1 MSVWENI
8 PECKRESINK
18 SLYRFDRIQKRK
30 DKIKRLFNVNSKK
43 SDNLIEPGYVYAPY
57 IPMTTSQVIVDYGS
71 KNISRKRKINN
82 IFDLGLDVKDEFS
95 PSKSIMSRY
104 SKKTINAKYYGTIEI
119 KNPTY

>member
-1 MSVWENI
+1 MEQ
-8 PECKRESINK
+8 K
-18 SLYRFDRIQKRK
+18 IQ
-30 DKIKRLFNVNSKK
+30 IGKK
-43 SDNLIEPGYVYAPY
+43 SSDLEPGYVYAPY

-71 KNISRKRKINN
+71 KKVNRKRKINN

-104 SKKTINAKYYGTIEI
+104 SKKIINAKYYGTIEI

>member
-1 MSVWENI
+1 LIGFKKE
-8 PECKRESINK
+8 
-18 SLYRFDRIQKRK
+18 RK
-30 DKIKRLFNVNSKK
+30 QSKDYLMLIGKK
-43 SDNLIEPGYVYAPY
+43 SDSLIEPGYVYAPY